1 MQINAM
7 ETQINL
13 MCAKVEEYIFQRK
26 GVHVTI
32 DRLQMTDPRQFS
44 MLVQAYQIASGN
56 QSN

>member
-1 MQINAM
+1 M

-32 DRLQMTDPRQFS
+32 DRSQMVDPRQFS
-44 MLVQAYQIASGN
+44 MLVQAYQIANGY

>member
-1 MQINAM
+1 MQINLM

-32 DRLQMTDPRQFS
+32 DRLQMIDPRQFS

-56 QSN
+56 KSN